1 MKKIFLILILCAG
14 LAGCGAGDY
23 LRKVFSRPNRT
34 GFGSPADVHQRQ
46 YLQSGFDVSKMG
58 CCKEQ

>member
-1 MKKIFLILILCAG
+1 MKRALLILILCCG
-14 LAGCGAGDY
+14 LAGCGVGDY
-23 LRKVFSRPNRT
+23 LRKTFSRPNRT

-46 YLQSGFDVSKMG
+46 YLKSDFNVSKMG